1 MTNKNEL
8 TDVTSGLSSEGDD
21 TMEREVQVDRNQKL
35 PLHPV
40 LADEED
46 AQDGVVNKTQSD
58 VRSAHEGDLL
68 VDTDADNTETSSV
81 AAVGSVS
88 AAEDVQDNGAD
99 STNKN
104 KKNSKAASS
113 PASFSP
119 FPLPDLRERE
129 DGGVIDFEENESETS
144 KVAAETI
151 SDEARSKSRAEFTTV
166 YDIIDAMEATL
177 SEAKNV
183 LFAAG
188 MVKIDRDEFVD
199 QLARLKDMLPVQL
212 ERASALMREAERRLR
227 TAQAQASSIVSSA
240 QSQSAEI
247 IEEAQERAQFLA
259 GQENVTALAKQKA
272 RDILATAQ
280 AKSDKLTQGADQYCA
295 TVMEGLKQQLDKL
308 EQDVQAGQRVLEDRR
323 RAAAHVQN
331 DISSSLY
338 DDDEEERN
346 Q

>member
-8 TDVTSGLSSEGDD
+8 TDATSGLSSEGDD

-88 AAEDVQDNGAD
+88 DAENVRDNGAD
-99 STNKN
+99 SAKHNNK
-104 KKNSKAASS
+104 SKAASS
-113 PASFSP
+113 SAFSA

-144 KVAAETI
+144 KAAAEAV
-151 SDEARSKSRAEFTTV
+151 SDEVRSKSRAEFTTV
-166 YDIIDAMEATL
+166 YDIIDAMETTL

-346 Q
+346 

>member
-8 TDVTSGLSSEGDD
+8 TDATSGLSSEGDD

-58 VRSAHEGDLL
+58 VRSAHEDDLL

-88 AAEDVQDNGAD
+88 DAENVRDNGAD
-99 STNKN
+99 SAKHNNK
-104 KKNSKAASS
+104 SKAASS
-113 PASFSP
+113 SAFSA

-144 KVAAETI
+144 KADAEAV
-151 SDEARSKSRAEFTTV
+151 SDEVRSKSRAEFTTV
-166 YDIIDAMEATL
+166 YDIIDAMETTL

-346 Q
+346 

>member
-8 TDVTSGLSSEGDD
+8 TDATSGLSSEGDD

-88 AAEDVQDNGAD
+88 DAENVRDNGAD
-99 STNKN
+99 SAKHNNK
-104 KKNSKAASS
+104 SKAASS
-113 PASFSP
+113 SAFSA

-144 KVAAETI
+144 KANAEAV
-151 SDEARSKSRAEFTTV
+151 SDEVRSKSRAEFTTV
-166 YDIIDAMEATL
+166 YDIIDAMETTL

-346 Q
+346 

>member
-8 TDVTSGLSSEGDD
+8 TDATSGLSSEGDD

-346 Q
+346 

>member
-99 STNKN
+99 GANKN

-346 Q
+346 

>member
-1 MTNKNEL
+1 MRDN
-8 TDVTSGLSSEGDD
+8 
-21 TMEREVQVDRNQKL
+21 
-35 PLHPV
+35 
-40 LADEED
+40 
-46 AQDGVVNKTQSD
+46 
-58 VRSAHEGDLL
+58 
-68 VDTDADNTETSSV
+68 DAD
-81 AAVGSVS
+81 S
-88 AAEDVQDNGAD
+88 AKHN
-99 STNKN
+99 N
-104 KKNSKAASS
+104 KNSKAASS
-113 PASFSP
+113 SAFSA

-129 DGGVIDFEENESETS
+129 DSGVIDFEENESETS
-144 KVAAETI
+144 KADAEAV
-151 SDEARSKSRAEFTTV
+151 SDEVRSKSRAEFTTV

-346 Q
+346 

>member
-8 TDVTSGLSSEGDD
+8 TDATSGLSSEGDD

-88 AAEDVQDNGAD
+88 SAEDVQDNGAD

-346 Q
+346 

>member
-1 MTNKNEL
+1 MTNKDEL
-8 TDVTSGLSSEGDD
+8 NTETSGLSSIVSEQAEENRAED
-21 TMEREVQVDRNQKL
+21 NAKL
-35 PLHPV
+35 PLHPI

-46 AQDGVVNKTQSD
+46 AQDEVINTTAAEEQNLPK
-58 VRSAHEGDLL
+58 GDLL
-68 VDTDADNTETSSV
+68 VDLDADNTETSSV
-81 AAVGSVS
+81 AAVGNVSDANDVRDVAADKASKDKSDKKDS
-88 AAEDVQDNGAD
+88 AASA
-99 STNKN
+99 
-104 KKNSKAASS
+104 
-113 PASFSP
+113 FSA

-129 DGGVIDFEENESETS
+129 DGGAIDFEEDEASLAAQTT
-144 KVAAETI
+144 KV
-151 SDEARSKSRAEFTTV
+151 SDEVRSKSRAEFTTV
-166 YDIIDAMEATL
+166 YDIIDSMETTL

-227 TAQAQASSIVSSA
+227 TAQAQANSIVSSA

-272 RDILATAQ
+272 RDILDTAQ

-295 TVMEGLKQQLDKL
+295 NVMEGLKTQLDKL
-308 EQDVQAGQRVLEDRR
+308 EQDVQAGRRVLEERR
-323 RAAAHVQN
+323 RSAKRAQ
-331 DISSSLY
+331 DEIKESLY
-338 DDDEEERN
+338 DNNDEDERN
-346 Q
+346 D